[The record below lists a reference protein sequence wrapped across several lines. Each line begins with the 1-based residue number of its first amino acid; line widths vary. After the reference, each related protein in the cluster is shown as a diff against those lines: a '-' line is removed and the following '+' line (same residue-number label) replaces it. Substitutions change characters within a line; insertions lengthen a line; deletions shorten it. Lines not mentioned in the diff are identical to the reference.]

1 MTSEKEWKY
10 ISIDESNHGRTP
22 EFLVAAFSNFE
33 SDKKIYSSVK
43 FPKQRKNHKKLT
55 RRLKGRDYNYLILP
69 EEFCWVKDVD
79 LTFGAA
85 IGSLIS
91 ELEFS
96 EELRLYID
104 GWVGSRRR
112 DYVQEAV
119 KIVTGLRKKDIKI
132 RSGKDLDRKQNLTNL
147 SDEIAHWL
155 YKKYGKT
162 PNNLPSF
169 ENDSRRKS
177 LRKNIIEIL
186 AS

>member
-1 MTSEKEWKY
+1 MSLENEWKY

-33 SDKKIYSSVK
+33 SDKKIYQDVR
-43 FPKQRKNHKKLT
+43 FPKQRKNHKGLT

-69 EEFCWVKDVD
+69 EEFGWVKDID

-85 IGSLIS
+85 VGSLIS

-96 EELRLYID
+96 EEVRLYVD

-112 DYVQEAV
+112 DYIQESV
-119 KIVTGLRKKDIKI
+119 KIATGLRSKDIKI

-162 PNNLPSF
+162 SNNLPNF
-169 ENDSRRKS
+169 EDDLRRKPI
-177 LRKNIIEIL
+177 RKDIIEIL
-186 AS
+186 VN